1 MKIKGQI
8 RKWGN
13 SLGLIVPSS
22 IVNDLKL
29 EANTNILVSIEGDR
43 LIVEQDKTLPT
54 LDEILDSIPE
64 DYRHPEDL
72 QDFLES
78 EPQGR
83 ELIWALKEEK
93 LSESI

>member
-22 IVNDLKL
+22 IVNELKL
-29 EANTNILVSIEGDR
+29 EANTNILVSLE
-43 LIVEQDKTLPT
+43 
-54 LDEILDSIPE
+54 EILDSIPE

-72 QDFLES
+72 QDFLQS

-83 ELIWALKEEK
+83 ELI
-93 LSESI
+93 

>member
-29 EANTNILVSIEGDR
+29 EANTNILVSVEGDR

-54 LDEILDSIPE
+54 LDEILDSISE

-72 QDFLES
+72 QEFLQS

-83 ELIWALKEEK
+83 ELI
-93 LSESI
+93 

>member
-1 MKIKGQI
+1 MKVKGQI

-29 EANTNILVSIEGDR
+29 EANTNILVSLEGDR

-64 DYRHPEDL
+64 DYRHPDDL
-72 QDFLES
+72 QDFLKS

-83 ELIWALKEEK
+83 ELI
-93 LSESI
+93 

>member
-1 MKIKGQI
+1 MKIKSQI
-8 RKWGN
+8 KKWGN

-43 LIVEQDKTLPT
+43 LIIEQDKTLPT

-72 QDFLES
+72 QDFPQS

-83 ELIWALKEEK
+83 ELI
-93 LSESI
+93 

>member
-8 RKWGN
+8 KKWGN

-29 EANTNILVSIEGDR
+29 EVNTNILVSIEGDR
-43 LIVEQDKTLPT
+43 LIIEQDKTLPT

-72 QDFLES
+72 QDFS
-78 EPQGR
+78 QSKPQGR
-83 ELIWALKEEK
+83 ELI
-93 LSESI
+93 

>member
-1 MKIKGQI
+1 MKIKSQV

-22 IVNDLKL
+22 IVSDLKL
-29 EANTNILVSIEGDR
+29 EANTNILVSLEGGNLIIEP
-43 LIVEQDKTLPT
+43 DKTLPT

-83 ELIWALKEEK
+83 ELI
-93 LSESI
+93 

>member
-72 QDFLES
+72 QDFFQS

-83 ELIWALKEEK
+83 ELI
-93 LSESI
+93 